1 MHTERASVQNGRAY
15 GRTWS
20 DTRNYLSGCLLMGLV
35 VPLSASAI
43 QYSTSFNCT
52 TASTEAA
59 RVVCGNAILA
69 DMDKKISHD
78 YNQLTATLAKAGNY
92 TKALAYVNDS
102 QKRWYANRDK
112 CGTDVFC
119 LTDVYASRVDALNGC
134 FRSDKAMAVAEA
146 PECSPMDRVDY
157 DFIKKNEGSMLE
169 FYIPGAFRA
178 NVKTGKNE
186 GPIYKKNKSTGQLE
200 QKAMGA
206 SGVTLGEGVDLGQQT
221 MASLRHYMEIEQNK
235 YGKPA
240 DVNIEHILSTA
251 QPFVKL
257 KKFEAVNALNDYYQ
271 KNKNSYPSLSK
282 VSADFISSAVRH
294 GYAEDVAQKF
304 NKNNKEK
311 MNFWALPSAVQTT
324 LTDMSYHSYVPS
336 VAKYYYAAD
345 WQGAASE
352 FERLSTGRYVHYQS
366 RFQQRAQ
373 MLRDAIIYHSLPAS
387 GDPCAPAKMPVA
399 FHRSLWW
406 ENQRRLW
413 WA

>member
-1 MHTERASVQNGRAY
+1 MHTERGLGQNMRAQGRI
-15 GRTWS
+15 WS

-35 VPLSASAI
+35 VPFSASAA
-43 QYSTSFNCT
+43 QYSTSFNCA

-59 RVVCGNAILA
+59 RAVCGDANLA
-69 DMDKKISHD
+69 DMDKKLSHD
-78 YNQLTATLAKAGNY
+78 YNQLKTTLQKAKNY
-92 TKALAYVNDS
+92 TKALAYVDDS
-102 QKRWYANRDK
+102 QKIWQTNRDK
-112 CGTDVFC
+112 CGADIFC
-119 LTDVYASRVDALNGC
+119 LTDVYASRTAELNYC
-134 FRSDKAMAVAEA
+134 LRSDKAIAVAGA

-157 DFIKKNEGSMLE
+157 DFIQKNEGSMLE

-221 MASLRHYMEIEQNK
+221 MDSLRHYMEVEQNK

-257 KKFEAVNALNDYYQ
+257 KKFKAVNALNDYYK

-324 LTDMSYHSYVPS
+324 LTDMSYHSYIPS

-352 FERLSTGRYVHYQS
+352 FERLSTGRYVHYQY

-373 MLRDAIIYHSLPAS
+373 MLRDAITYHSLPAS

-406 ENQRRLW
+406 ENQRRLR